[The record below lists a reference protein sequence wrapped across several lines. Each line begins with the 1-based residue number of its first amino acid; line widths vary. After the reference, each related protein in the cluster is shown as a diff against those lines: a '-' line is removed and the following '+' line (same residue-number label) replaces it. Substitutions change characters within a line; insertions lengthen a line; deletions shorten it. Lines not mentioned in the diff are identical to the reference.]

1 MGAIGRLGRG
11 GSVPVGYYKDPEK
24 SAKTFIEVDGERYSV
39 PGDNARIEADGKVT
53 LLGRGSNCVNTGG
66 EKVYPEE
73 VEMAIKNH
81 PAVYDSSSSGIPD
94 EKYGQ
99 AVAAVVSL
107 REGATL
113 ELEELRDLPARP
125 PLRLQAAALADPR
138 RRGAAQRH
146 RQGAVPR
153 RQGDRS
159 RQPRSTRLMRTPLCE
174 EFGIEYPIFAFTPS
188 EHVAAAVSRA
198 GGLGVLG
205 CVRFNDTEELERVLT
220 WLDDNTDG
228 KPYGVDI
235 VMPMKIPTEG
245 TSVDLGAMIPEEHKK
260 FVDETLLKLGVP
272 PLPEGEGR
280 EGVLGWLHSVARS
293 HLDVALQHRPVLIAN
308 ALGSPPV
315 DVIEKCHEH
324 GIKVAALAG
333 AAKHALS
340 HVTNGV
346 DIIVAQGYEAGGH
359 TGEIASMV
367 LTPDIVD
374 AVGPDVPVLGAGG
387 IGSGRQIA
395 ASLALGAQGV
405 WTGSIWLGTEEYRN
419 LAANRGWE
427 TAFTRATSSDTV
439 RTRVYTG
446 KPARLLKTKW
456 TEAWAEEGAPQ
467 PLPMPLQNLLVA
479 EAHNRINAANDPDVI
494 SMPVGQ
500 IVGRM
505 NEVRPV
511 ADVIESAG
519 LGVRGDRQEARHD
532 HGDGHHG
539 DLRRRTPP
547 ARRRWSPWRS
557 AVVGLTLSGV
567 TSAEGDP
574 FPAATPPATCGPG
587 ARPETGIQGRV
598 PLADYASGRVG
609 QGYRCNTKPLAR
621 QGTTGGFKVLRYRDS
636 RGQRVRVLRLDAAVP
651 QGRPLQRRRGPR
663 RRRARHERTPRSR
676 ARSPR

>member
-1 MGAIGRLGRG
+1 
-11 GSVPVGYYKDPEK
+11 
-24 SAKTFIEVDGERYSV
+24 
-39 PGDNARIEADGKVT
+39 
-53 LLGRGSNCVNTGG
+53 
-66 EKVYPEE
+66 
-73 VEMAIKNH
+73 
-81 PAVYDSSSSGIPD
+81 
-94 EKYGQ
+94 
-99 AVAAVVSL
+99 
-107 REGATL
+107 
-113 ELEELRDLPARP
+113 
-125 PLRLQAAALADPR
+125 
-138 RRGAAQRH
+138 
-146 RQGAVPR
+146 
-153 RQGDRS
+153 
-159 RQPRSTRLMRTPLCE
+159 MRTPLCD

-205 CVRFNDTEELERVLT
+205 CVRFNGTEELEETLS

-245 TSVDLGAMIPEEHKK
+245 KSVDLKAMIPEEHIS
-260 FVDETLLKLGVP
+260 FVERTLQKLGVP

-340 HVTNGV
+340 HVQNGV

-367 LTPDIVD
+367 LQPDIVD

-395 ASLALGAQGV
+395 ASLALGSQGV
-405 WTGSIWLGTEEYRN
+405 WTGSIWLGTEEYTHLQSN
-419 LAANRGWE
+419 QGWTE
-427 TAFTRATSSDTV
+427 AFTRATSSDTV
-439 RTRVYTG
+439 RTRIYTG

-456 TEAWAEEGAPQ
+456 TEAWAEDDAPE

-479 EAHNRINAANDPDVI
+479 DAHNRINASGDPDVI
-494 SMPVGQ
+494 SMPIGQ

-511 ADVIESAG
+511 AEVMATLVADFEEAVAR
-519 LGVRGDRQEARHD
+519 LGKIV
-532 HGDGHHG
+532 
-539 DLRRRTPP
+539 
-547 ARRRWSPWRS
+547 
-557 AVVGLTLSGV
+557 
-567 TSAEGDP
+567 
-574 FPAATPPATCGPG
+574 
-587 ARPETGIQGRV
+587 
-598 PLADYASGRVG
+598 
-609 QGYRCNTKPLAR
+609 
-621 QGTTGGFKVLRYRDS
+621 
-636 RGQRVRVLRLDAAVP
+636 
-651 QGRPLQRRRGPR
+651 
-663 RRRARHERTPRSR
+663 
-676 ARSPR
+676 